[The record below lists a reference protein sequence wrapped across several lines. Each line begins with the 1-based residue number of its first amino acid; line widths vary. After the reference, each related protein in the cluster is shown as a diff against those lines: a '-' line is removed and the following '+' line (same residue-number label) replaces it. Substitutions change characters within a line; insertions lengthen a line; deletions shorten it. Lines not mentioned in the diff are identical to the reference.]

1 MNGNGSR
8 GSLGRRILYH
18 KELYFMLLPV
28 AAYFIIFK
36 YIPMF
41 GLLVAF
47 QDYSVFGGIF
57 KSEWIGLKNFID
69 FLTGRLAL
77 SVIRNTILIN
87 VYSLIF
93 SFPMPILFAL
103 LLNEV
108 TQMKFKR
115 TIQTITYMPHFISMV
130 VVVSMLSVVLSPTYG
145 VVGNL
150 MRKMGMEP
158 IFFMGKA
165 EYFRTLYIASGIWQE
180 TGWGSVIYLAAISGI
195 DPSLYEAAVI
205 DGASR
210 FKQTRHITIPCITS
224 TIVIMFILRIGSML
238 NVGFEKI
245 FLMQNSSNTK
255 VSEVI
260 STYVYQRGI
269 TGNDF
274 GYATAVGF
282 FNSVISLLLVVT
294 ANVICRKLSES
305 SLW

>member
-1 MNGNGSR
+1 MKGNSNR
-8 GSLGRRILYH
+8 GSLGKRILYH
-18 KELYFMLLPV
+18 KELYMMLIPV
-28 AAYFIIFK
+28 IAYFIIFK

-41 GLLVAF
+41 GLLIAF

-57 KSEWIGLKNFID
+57 NSEWIGLKNFIE

-93 SFPMPILFAL
+93 SFPMPIIFAL

-130 VVVSMLSVVLSPTYG
+130 VVVSMLSVMLSPTYG

-150 MRKMGMEP
+150 MRKMGLEP

-165 EYFRTLYIASGIWQE
+165 EYFRTLYITSGIWQE

-210 FKQTRHITIPCITS
+210 FK
-224 TIVIMFILRIGSML
+224 
-238 NVGFEKI
+238 
-245 FLMQNSSNTK
+245 
-255 VSEVI
+255 
-260 STYVYQRGI
+260 
-269 TGNDF
+269 
-274 GYATAVGF
+274 
-282 FNSVISLLLVVT
+282 
-294 ANVICRKLSES
+294 
-305 SLW
+305 